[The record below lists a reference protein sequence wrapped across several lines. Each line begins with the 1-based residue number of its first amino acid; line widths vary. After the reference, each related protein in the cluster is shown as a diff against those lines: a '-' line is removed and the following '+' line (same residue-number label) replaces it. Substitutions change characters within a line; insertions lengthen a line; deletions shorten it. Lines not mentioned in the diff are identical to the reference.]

1 MKRRALAILSAVALT
16 LSSAAMLTACSQ
28 ELTDEPLN
36 GTVLADFSKGEAET
50 VFASDG
56 WTNEDVFNTFW
67 KDDNVTYENGAMN
80 LSITENPDGSM
91 ETNDGYFGGEG
102 RTYQYFGYGDF
113 EVRMKPSGKN
123 GTCSAFFTCTG
134 EYDLD
139 ENGDPNPWDEVDI
152 EFLGNDTTQVQFNYY
167 VDGVGGHEKKIDLG
181 FDASEDFH
189 NYGYRWTE
197 DYIVWFVD
205 GKPVYKV
212 EATEKNPLPSTPGR
226 ILMNYWCGT
235 EKAEGWMGKFENPDD
250 QCAEYQW
257 IKTSATPIGE
267 LPEKV
272 DVEEFTGDWTQIP
285 ALETAFESS
294 DAGVYNVTTE
304 GTSANVTYTDVAG
317 DSYKNVKT
325 MTDTVS
331 ADKNWLHFTLTN
343 DGEETVNVRVNVRS
357 TSSTINSYGFG
368 NGQLL
373 ETKPGDGSFV
383 DVPAG
388 ESVEVE
394 IKYEGVA
401 NNVELMIDSARAT
414 STTHS
419 GDITVSDFKFA
430 KQGEVVIPEEP
441 ESHNDGILINDTNV
455 VFAGDLGL
463 AGYTINTDAETNSM
477 NVTYSAIT
485 GASYKNISADI
496 TAIASDKNVLSMTVK
511 NNGTET
517 VTLRVDVV
525 SKTQVNANT
534 KVCNLSATQDGAAA
548 ETSIEWGGSTFT
560 IAAGATSELEVVY
573 DTSKGPESLQIMM
586 DSSVYGDKATHS
598 GDVTFSAVEFSG
610 EGSVD
615 VPDEPDPDEPEIP
628 ADGSALAFT
637 SQLGYTVSSS
647 GVASESVNVTYN
659 GLTQPYANIQADIS
673 SYAAGNDTFTV
684 TIANNGDA
692 AVQVRVDI
700 QGTNKVSTD
709 NGSGSDASTDACNV
723 SATCTGGSDLRT
735 DTTWGGTF
743 VTVGAGETITLTITY
758 NGEGA
763 QGAVRNILVYFD
775 SNTDNTE
782 ALAAAAGDVTLS
794 GFAFSKAQ
802 A

>member
-134 EYDLD
+134 DYDLD

-152 EFLGNDTTQVQFNYY
+152 EFLGHDTTQVQFNYY

-343 DGEETVNVRVNVRS
+343 NGEETVNVRVNVRS

-401 NNVELMIDSARAT
+401 KNVELMIDSARAT

-517 VTLRVDVV
+517 VTLRVDIV
-525 SKTQVNANT
+525 SKTQVTANT

-586 DSSVYGDKATHS
+586 DSSVYDDTATHS

-637 SQLGYTVSSS
+637 SQMGYTVSNS

-692 AVQVRVDI
+692 AVQVRVGI
-700 QGTNKVSTD
+700 QGTTKVSTD
-709 NGSGSDASTDACNV
+709 DGSGSGSGTDACNV

-743 VTVGAGETITLTITY
+743 VTVDAGETVTLTITY

-763 QGAVRNILVYFD
+763 QGAVKNILVYLD
-775 SNTDNTE
+775 SSNSDAYAT
-782 ALAAAAGDVTLS
+782 AAGDVTLS

>member
-1 MKRRALAILSAVALT
+1 MKRRVLAILSAVALT

-36 GTVLADFSKGEAET
+36 GTVLADFSEGEAET

-152 EFLGNDTTQVQFNYY
+152 EFLGQDTTQVQFNYY

-272 DVEEFTGDWTQIP
+272 EVEEFTGDWTQIP

-317 DSYKNVKT
+317 NSYKNVKT

-343 DGEETVNVRVNVRS
+343 NGEETVNVRVNVRS

-401 NNVELMIDSARAT
+401 NNVELMIDSARTT

-419 GDITVSDFKFA
+419 GDVTVSDFKFA

-455 VFAGDLGL
+455 VFEGDLGL

-525 SKTQVNANT
+525 SKTQVTANT

-548 ETSIEWGGSTFT
+548 YTDLEWGGSTFT

-573 DTSKGPESLQIMM
+573 DTSKGPERLQIMM

-637 SQLGYTVSSS
+637 SQMGYTVSSS

-659 GLTQPYANIQADIS
+659 GLTQGWANIQADIS
-673 SYAAGNDTFTV
+673 SYAAGNDTFAV

-700 QGTNKVSTD
+700 QGTNVVST
-709 NGSGSDASTDACNV
+709 GSGSKTDACNV

-743 VTVGAGETITLTITY
+743 VTVGAGETVTLTITY

-763 QGAVRNILVYFD
+763 QGAVKNILVYFD
-775 SNTDNTE
+775 SNTENTE
-782 ALAAAAGDVTLS
+782 ALATAAGDVTLS

>member
-317 DSYKNVKT
+317 NSYKNVKT

-343 DGEETVNVRVNVRS
+343 NGEETVNVRVNVRS

-401 NNVELMIDSARAT
+401 NNVELMIDSARTT

-419 GDITVSDFKFA
+419 GDVTVSDFKFA

-455 VFAGDLGL
+455 VFEGDLGL

-477 NVTYSAIT
+477 NVTYSAVT
-485 GASYKNISADI
+485 GASYKNISAGI

-517 VTLRVDVV
+517 VTLRVDIV
-525 SKTQVNANT
+525 SKTQVTANT

-548 ETSIEWGGSTFT
+548 NTDLEWGGSTFT

-586 DSSVYGDKATHS
+586 DSSVYGDTATHS

-637 SQLGYTVSSS
+637 SQLGYTVSNS

-659 GLTQPYANIQADIS
+659 GLTQAYANIQADIS

-700 QGTNKVSTD
+700 QGTTWVSTD
-709 NGSGSDASTDACNV
+709 NGSGSGSGTDACNV

-743 VTVGAGETITLTITY
+743 VTVGAGETVTLTITY

-763 QGAVRNILVYFD
+763 QGAVKNILVYLD
-775 SNTDNTE
+775 SNNSDAYAT
-782 ALAAAAGDVTLS
+782 AAGDVTLS

>member
-134 EYDLD
+134 DYDLD

-317 DSYKNVKT
+317 NSYKNVKT

-343 DGEETVNVRVNVRS
+343 NGEETVNVRVNVRS
-357 TSSTINSYGFG
+357 ASSTINSYGFG

-401 NNVELMIDSARAT
+401 KNVELMIDSARAT

-525 SKTQVNANT
+525 SKTQVTANT

-548 ETSIEWGGSTFT
+548 YTDLEWGGSTFT

-573 DTSKGPESLQIMM
+573 DTSKGPERLQIMM
-586 DSSVYGDKATHS
+586 DSSVYGDEATHS

-637 SQLGYTVSSS
+637 SQLGYTVSNS
-647 GVASESVNVTYN
+647 GVASESVNVTYD

-700 QGTNKVSTD
+700 QGTTKVST
-709 NGSGSDASTDACNV
+709 GSGSKTDACNV

-743 VTVGAGETITLTITY
+743 VTVGAGETVTLTITY
-758 NGEGA
+758 DGEGA
-763 QGAVRNILVYFD
+763 QGAVKNILVYFD

>member
-134 EYDLD
+134 DYDLD

-152 EFLGNDTTQVQFNYY
+152 EFLGQDTTQVQFNYY

-343 DGEETVNVRVNVRS
+343 NGEETVNVRVNVRS

-419 GDITVSDFKFA
+419 GDVTVSDFKFA

-517 VTLRVDVV
+517 VTLRVDIV
-525 SKTQVNANT
+525 SKTQVTANT

-548 ETSIEWGGSTFT
+548 YTDLDWGGSTFT

-573 DTSKGPESLQIMM
+573 DTSKGPERLQIMM
-586 DSSVYGDKATHS
+586 DSSVYGDEATHS

-659 GLTQPYANIQADIS
+659 GLTQGWANIQADIS

-700 QGTNKVSTD
+700 QGTTVVSTGA
-709 NGSGSDASTDACNV
+709 GSKTDACNV

-743 VTVGAGETITLTITY
+743 VTVGAGETVTLTITY
-758 NGEGA
+758 DGEGA
-763 QGAVRNILVYFD
+763 QGAVKNILVYFD

-782 ALAAAAGDVTLS
+782 ALATAAGDVTLS

>member
-102 RTYQYFGYGDF
+102 RTHQYFGYGDF

-134 EYDLD
+134 DYDLD

-152 EFLGNDTTQVQFNYY
+152 EFLGHDTTQVQFNYY

-304 GTSANVTYTDVAG
+304 GASANVTYTDVAG

-343 DGEETVNVRVNVRS
+343 NGEETVNVRVNVRS

-373 ETKPGDGSFV
+373 ETKPETAPSWTF
-383 DVPAG
+383 P
-388 ESVEVE
+388 
-394 IKYEGVA
+394 
-401 NNVELMIDSARAT
+401 RAKAWKWRSSMRASPTT
-414 STTHS
+414 S
-419 GDITVSDFKFA
+419 
-430 KQGEVVIPEEP
+430 
-441 ESHNDGILINDTNV
+441 
-455 VFAGDLGL
+455 
-463 AGYTINTDAETNSM
+463 NS
-477 NVTYSAIT
+477 
-485 GASYKNISADI
+485 
-496 TAIASDKNVLSMTVK
+496 
-511 NNGTET
+511 
-517 VTLRVDVV
+517 
-525 SKTQVNANT
+525 
-534 KVCNLSATQDGAAA
+534 
-548 ETSIEWGGSTFT
+548 
-560 IAAGATSELEVVY
+560 
-573 DTSKGPESLQIMM
+573 
-586 DSSVYGDKATHS
+586 
-598 GDVTFSAVEFSG
+598 
-610 EGSVD
+610 
-615 VPDEPDPDEPEIP
+615 
-628 ADGSALAFT
+628 
-637 SQLGYTVSSS
+637 
-647 GVASESVNVTYN
+647 
-659 GLTQPYANIQADIS
+659 
-673 SYAAGNDTFTV
+673 
-684 TIANNGDA
+684 
-692 AVQVRVDI
+692 
-700 QGTNKVSTD
+700 
-709 NGSGSDASTDACNV
+709 
-723 SATCTGGSDLRT
+723 
-735 DTTWGGTF
+735 
-743 VTVGAGETITLTITY
+743 
-758 NGEGA
+758 
-763 QGAVRNILVYFD
+763 
-775 SNTDNTE
+775 
-782 ALAAAAGDVTLS
+782 
-794 GFAFSKAQ
+794 
-802 A
+802 